1 MTNHILEKLLTKYL
15 SFFSGVTRIQLT
27 TQIFLCVPKLDFVRM
42 KKNCGDEYGAVKT
55 SMVVMIAMGVLR
67 IGCARVLTTE
77 CARVEVEGSM
87 QYSKNRMCKSGRDGA
102 ARKGQGT
109 RAQKG

>member
-1 MTNHILEKLLTKYL
+1 MYFT
-15 SFFSGVTRIQLT
+15 FFSRVTRIQLT
-27 TQIFLCVPKLDFVRM
+27 TQIFLCVPKSDFVGM

-67 IGCARVLTTE
+67 IGCARVLTIE

-87 QYSKNRMCKSGRDGA
+87 QYSKNRMRKSGREGA
-102 ARKGQGT
+102 ARKGRGT
-109 RAQKG
+109 CARKG